1 MIKEAPA
8 PKEIVQLLK
17 CGCERTDAHTI
28 GSRDHAKASP
38 SSTYLVRHPRIETD
52 CKRPF
57 FSRFIVQPPSHAG
70 KKSVFLL
77 TPSKNTLHAIQKCRK
92 H

>member
-28 GSRDHAKASP
+28 GSRDHAKASL
-38 SSTYLVRHPRIETD
+38 SSMYLVRHPRIS
-52 CKRPF
+52 KLIVNGH
-57 FSRFIVQPPSHAG
+57 FSASFS
-70 KKSVFLL
+70 
-77 TPSKNTLHAIQKCRK
+77 CREEEWSSFNA
-92 H
+92 